1 MGAKSCRLLQLR
13 KQHGAFFDSA
23 LRAAT
28 RRDLD
33 SEPHPRTH
41 LERSYGKFFVP
52 SMISAKFYDD
62 SHGPFFKGL
71 PFYYSCHGSPY
82 GAKTHIKPKNTGK

>member
-1 MGAKSCRLLQLR
+1 MQTAPTKKATQSFL
-13 KQHGAFFDSA
+13 FSA

-33 SEPHPRTH
+33 PEPHPRTH
-41 LERSYGKFFVP
+41 LERSYGQFFVP

-62 SHGPFFKGL
+62 SHGPFFQGS
-71 PFYYSCHGSPY
+71 PFFYSSYGTPY
-82 GAKTHIKPKNTGK
+82 GAKTHIKPKNAGK